1 MDIGYKNTSAWK
13 KCDKDAVF
21 DFAEGYKEFLNS
33 GKSERDIISA
43 AKMIAE
49 NEGFVNITSLDTL
62 SFGDKVYAENR
73 GKGLMLAVIGS
84 APIKKGVN
92 LVGAHVDSPRL
103 DVKPN
108 PLYEDSSIAL
118 MKTHYYGGIK
128 KYQWTTIPLC
138 LSGIVIKKDG
148 TKVNVSLGTEK
159 DDFCFTIT
167 DILPHLA
174 SDQMKRNVSEVVAG
188 EELNVIIGGIPCFED
203 DKESAKNAVLLLLRE
218 HYGIEESELLT
229 AELEFAPAFP
239 AKDVGLDK
247 SFVGSYA
254 QDDRVCAY
262 AALQAI
268 LDITSPAKTAICL
281 LVDKEEVGS
290 MGVTGMQSR
299 FFENTLADMIDM
311 SDEYSDL
318 LVRHALSNSTCL
330 SADVCAAFDPNF
342 PSPFDKQNTPVAG
355 GGIALMKYTGA
366 RGKSGSSDASAELF
380 ASVCSIMDKASVS
393 WQTGELGK
401 VDAGGGGTIAQFTA
415 NLDIDTIDAGVPVLS
430 MHSPFEVVSKI
441 DLYESFRAYRAFFQY
456 NGKAE

>member
-1 MDIGYKNTSAWK
+1 METEYKNTSAWK
-13 KCDKDAVF
+13 LCDREAVF
-21 DFAEGYKEFLNS
+21 DFADGYKEFLNS
-33 GKSERDIISA
+33 GKNEREIIST
-43 AKMIAE
+43 AKRIAE
-49 NEGFVNITSLDTL
+49 NEGFVDIKSLNSL
-62 SFGDKVYAENR
+62 SYGDKVYAENR

-84 APIKKGVN
+84 TPLKKGFN
-92 LVGAHVDSPRL
+92 LIGAHADSPRL
-103 DVKPN
+103 DLKPN
-108 PLYEDSSIAL
+108 PLYEDGSLAL

-128 KYQWTTIPLC
+128 KYQWTAIPLC
-138 LSGIVIKKDG
+138 LSGVIIKKDG
-148 TKVNVSLGTEK
+148 TKINVSLGTEK
-159 DDFCFTIT
+159 DDYCFTIT
-167 DILPHLA
+167 DILVHLA
-174 SDQMKRNVSEVVAG
+174 SEQMKRSLSDGVTG
-188 EELNVIIGGIPCFED
+188 EELNVIVGGIPHFEE
-203 DKESAKNAVLLLLRE
+203 DKESVKTAVLLLLKE
-218 HYGIEESELLT
+218 KYGICESELLT

-247 SFVGSYA
+247 SFIGAYA

-268 LDITSPAKTAICL
+268 LDISSPVKTAVCL
-281 LVDKEEVGS
+281 LVDKEEIGS

-311 SDEYSDL
+311 SDEYSEL
-318 LVRHALSNSTCL
+318 SVRHALSNSTCL

-380 ASVCSIMDKASVS
+380 SSVCRIMDKASVS

-415 NLDIDTIDAGVPVLS
+415 NLNMDTIDAGVPVLS

-441 DLYESFRAYRAFFQY
+441 DLYESFRAYRAFYQY
-456 NGKAE
+456 N